1 MVTDLKETA
10 SKNYTQKIFLKHSLF
25 NAVILFKLVAK
36 DFFKYFIFKIKPF
49 SRYEFWCYFAANL
62 TALFFTG
69 SVLILISFAVPV
81 ISSAA
86 EFMFYVCVVITALMS
101 LRVFAGRLINAKEY
115 VSYVDLIPNKYKI
128 FDKLEKAFLDFFF
141 SISLFYTAGFLKI
154 IILSVYLFGNF
165 FYGFGNIELVDRLY
179 EIKLIDFIVFVL
191 KAMGTVYFVFSV
203 APSVHRL
210 DYLEKSGVEYYPVA
224 KYSTWY
230 SKEYIIDYL
239 SLLAC
244 FFVIISIGYIF
255 IVGYSVSLHIVICAA
270 ILIQGTALMLSGR
283 FLSAFM
289 GLSSILFII
298 YTNIVFAFLGFEQ
311 LFISNDAVYFTIN
324 YYQVSVAMLFV
335 GMLYFTTFDRDI
347 IKILSIISFFL
358 SALFMLEDSVA
369 FKGMIVYDFHSL
381 NIAFYAFI
389 ELISIFIFL
398 SRVAYNKGSYQSDA
412 RYAAMLWNDFR
423 EIVNFIK
430 LKHIYMILYYA
441 SIVMVIY
448 SVFMWLIP
456 FVFNITAGEQI
467 DADIM
472 TTFFQFRHI
481 IAFYVF
487 LGLFL
492 LFKNYNDVFPMF
504 IISSVILGEVY
515 VLLFTSINML
525 ITDLRVYPV
534 EYIYVF
540 LYSVMVVIA
549 ICVNRYNHY
558 IAAGFG
564 LSIILVLITVIDI
577 LFHKGFRD
585 NIFIYNLFFFTLII
599 SNLLVVI
606 GSYNK
611 IKEEKR
617 LELEEYA
624 GQ

>member
-128 FDKLEKAFLDFFF
+128 FDKISNSFIDFFF
-141 SISLFYTAGFLKI
+141 SIPLFYTAAFLKI
-154 IILSVYLFGNF
+154 IILSVYLFGHF
-165 FYGFGNIELVDRLY
+165 FYGVENIELIDELY
-179 EIKLIDFIVFVL
+179 KITLIDFIVFVL

-210 DYLEKSGVEYYPVA
+210 DYLEKSGVEYYAVS
-224 KYSTWY
+224 KYYTWY

-239 SLLAC
+239 SLLSC
-244 FFVIISIGYIF
+244 FFVIIAVGYIF

-270 ILIQGTALMLSGR
+270 IIVQGTALMLSGR
-283 FLSAFM
+283 FFSSFM
-289 GLSSILFII
+289 GLCSILFII

-324 YYQVSVAMLFV
+324 YYQISIAMLFI

-369 FKGMIVYDFHSL
+369 FKGMIVYDVHSL

-389 ELISIFIFL
+389 ELVSVFIFL

-412 RYAAMLWNDFR
+412 RYAAILWNDFR

-441 SIVMVIY
+441 SITMVIY

-472 TTFFQFRHI
+472 TTFFHFRHI

-624 GQ
+624 G

>member
-128 FDKLEKAFLDFFF
+128 FDKISNSFIDFFF
-141 SISLFYTAGFLKI
+141 SIPLFYTAAFLKI
-154 IILSVYLFGNF
+154 IILSVYLFGHF
-165 FYGFGNIELVDRLY
+165 FYGVENIELIDELY
-179 EIKLIDFIVFVL
+179 KITLIDFIVFVL

-210 DYLEKSGVEYYPVA
+210 DYLEKSGVEYYAVS
-224 KYSTWY
+224 KYYTWY

-239 SLLAC
+239 SLLSC
-244 FFVIISIGYIF
+244 FFVIIAVGYIF

-270 ILIQGTALMLSGR
+270 IIVQGTALMLSGR
-283 FLSAFM
+283 FFSSFM
-289 GLSSILFII
+289 GLCSILFII

-324 YYQVSVAMLFV
+324 YYQISIAMLFI

-347 IKILSIISFFL
+347 IKILAVISFFL
-358 SALFMLEDSVA
+358 SALFMLEDSIV
-369 FKGMIVYDFHSL
+369 FKGMIVYDVHSL

-389 ELISIFIFL
+389 ELVSVFIFL

-441 SIVMVIY
+441 SIAMVIC

-472 TTFFQFRHI
+472 TTFFHFRHI

-624 GQ
+624 G

>member
-69 SVLILISFAVPV
+69 SVLILISFAVPA

-128 FDKLEKAFLDFFF
+128 FDKISNSFIDFFF
-141 SISLFYTAGFLKI
+141 SIPLFYTAAFLKI
-154 IILSVYLFGNF
+154 IILSVYLFGHF
-165 FYGFGNIELVDRLY
+165 FYGVENIELIEELY
-179 EIKLIDFIVFVL
+179 KIILIDFIVFVL

-210 DYLEKSGVEYYPVA
+210 DYLEKSGVEYYAVS
-224 KYSTWY
+224 KYYTWY

-239 SLLAC
+239 SLLSC
-244 FFVIISIGYIF
+244 FFVIIAVGYIF

-270 ILIQGTALMLSGR
+270 IIVQGTALMLSGR
-283 FLSAFM
+283 FFSSFM
-289 GLSSILFII
+289 GLCSILFII

-324 YYQVSVAMLFV
+324 YYQISIAMLFI

-369 FKGMIVYDFHSL
+369 FKGMIVYDVHSL

-389 ELISIFIFL
+389 ELVSVFIFL

-412 RYAAMLWNDFR
+412 RYAAILWNDFR

-441 SIVMVIY
+441 SIAMVIY

-472 TTFFQFRHI
+472 TTFFHFRHI

-624 GQ
+624 G